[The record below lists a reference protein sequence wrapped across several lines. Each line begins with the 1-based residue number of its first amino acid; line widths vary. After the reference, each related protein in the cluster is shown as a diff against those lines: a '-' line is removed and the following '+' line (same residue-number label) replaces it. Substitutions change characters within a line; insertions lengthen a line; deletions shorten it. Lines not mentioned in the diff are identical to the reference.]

1 VARCL
6 DIDASRAD
14 PLAARLRANH
24 VCRRT
29 YALQSPMDPAPA
41 TLLPTSAE
49 TSLCDAPGCGR
60 ALTPAQVSREA
71 RACSPRCRVAAHRE
85 RRKRARLA
93 EIDAAIRVLEELRVE
108 IARG

>member
-1 VARCL
+1 MQHAV
-6 DIDASRAD
+6 
-14 PLAARLRANH
+14 
-24 VCRRT
+24 
-29 YALQSPMDPAPA
+29 PAPVD
-41 TLLPTSAE
+41 LGPLPSEVSRCEAV
-49 TSLCDAPGCGR
+49 GCGR